1 MEGNVVLSNRRCQ
14 RRNAHSDVLPRSLS
28 NKDTAASET
37 GNSHVLWIYIQDFS
51 SAATDVFVLLR
62 LYADL
67 CYHLFWSKYVHCSPL
82 FLHSFTPNTQI
93 CSHAEAMWACPSA
106 CHRFCF
112 VFFSFL
118 MFPFD
123 RWGKERTYAVVSE
136 SLWMMWSSSSRDPRG
151 NWRNVAWRGRGEE
164 TRRRAVSD
172 GCGWPAFSLILCRS
186 IQPLIWFASLL
197 PSHTNEYRMVGIS
210 AVATNA
216 WSSWGCTSL
225 RPVLVK
231 YLVSFKYMGPQR

>member
-112 VFFSFL
+112 VFFFFFNVSFWSL
-118 MFPFD
+118 
-123 RWGKERTYAVVSE
+123 GKGENICCSIWVFVNDVKFLKQRSPGELKECCVTWE
-136 SLWMMWSSSSRDPRG
+136 
-151 NWRNVAWRGRGEE
+151 GRGDEKE
-164 TRRRAVSD
+164 SSERWLWVACLLTHSLQIHSASHMVRITAAKPYKWIQD
-172 GCGWPAFSLILCRS
+172 GGDLCGGYQCMIFMRL
-186 IQPLIWFASLL
+186 
-197 PSHTNEYRMVGIS
+197 
-210 AVATNA
+210 
-216 WSSWGCTSL
+216 
-225 RPVLVK
+225 
-231 YLVSFKYMGPQR
+231 YLSEACLGEIFGFF